1 MATMVRVSIST
12 SGSESALNRGTMEDG
27 KRAITLI
34 GGSRSVAD
42 NLSRTWKELIDFKRN
57 EKGEADLQV
66 LV

>member
-1 MATMVRVSIST
+1 
-12 SGSESALNRGTMEDG
+12 MEDG

-34 GGSRSVAD
+34 GGSCSVAD

>member
-1 MATMVRVSIST
+1 
-12 SGSESALNRGTMEDG
+12 MEDG

-42 NLSRTWKELIDFKRN
+42 NLSRTWKELIKRN